1 MTLLKRARLI
11 LGMLAYALSLLT
23 DTLSRSLA
31 RSLHRLTRRP
41 LPPSTPRKTV
51 LVVGASFAGHHAA
64 TLLAPALPPSH
75 RLVVVEPRDR
85 FFFTWIFPRL
95 AVVPGH
101 EAKGFIPYGG
111 LLRGKGVE
119 WRRGEVERVVRGGVV
134 LVGGEAVEA
143 EFVVL
148 ATGAV
153 ARGPPAG
160 LGVVGKGEGMRVLRG
175 VQVGVERAGGPVVVV
190 GGGAVGVEVA
200 ADVKGRWPGKRVV
213 LVHSRGEVLGRFGRE
228 LRTCVMEALGELGV
242 EVVLGEKVVGEV
254 DGVVTLTSG
263 RTLECGYLID
273 CTGHKPASG
282 ILAELSPSSIA
293 ESGHIKVKP
302 TMQIVDESFPNIYAA
317 GDVAETG
324 TKRANART
332 SMSQARIAVDNILLA
347 IKGQSPRY
355 QYKPLWQEGS
365 ILLTLGLEKQVV
377 NISDGET
384 ELLFQSKTKDI
395 TLHAASGW
403 KHMGIKPYVDDYE
416 DKTEVD

>member
-31 RSLHRLTRRP
+31 RPLHRLTRKP
-41 LPPSTPRKTV
+41 LPPSAPRKTV

-111 LLRGKGVE
+111 LLRGEGVE

-175 VQVGVERAGGPVVVV
+175 VQVGVERAVGPVVVV

-213 LVHSRGEVLGRFGRE
+213 LVHSRAEVLGRFGRE
-228 LRTCVMEALGELGV
+228 LRACVMEALGELGV
-242 EVVLGEKVVGEV
+242 EFVLGEKVVGEV

-263 RTLECGYLID
+263 RTLECGYLVGLDGLRSLEID

-324 TKRANART
+324 TQRANART
-332 SMSQARIAVDNILLA
+332 SMSQATVAVDNILLA
-347 IKGQSPRY
+347 IKGKSPRH
-355 QYKPLWQEGS
+355 QYKPLWQE
-365 ILLTLGLEKQVV
+365 
-377 NISDGET
+377 DGET
-384 ELLFQSKTKDI
+384 ELLFKSKTKDV